1 MGEWDWELTDTSRRD
16 FGDLDDHARDR
27 IASKLDEIVTDDWR
41 NPPEHLEPLQGDRTR
56 NSVLGRSDSVVGQT
70 VANRSST
77 SSGFGNAVMMPTGV
91 TTINQDKHLPLFL
104 LTG

>member
-41 NPPEHLEPLQGDRTR
+41 NPPEHLEPLQGGTAPETPYWAVPTR
-56 NSVLGRSDSVVGQT
+56 LSGR
-70 VANRSST
+70 
-77 SSGFGNAVMMPTGV
+77 P
-91 TTINQDKHLPLFL
+91 
-104 LTG
+104 